1 MAINKDSGYALE
13 LIVGVKD
20 AFTQQSKKIEKESNK
35 LEREF
40 KQLQKTT
47 ADVDAF
53 KKAESAIEQLTEAE
67 KQYSKI
73 LGQKKDELPKLKAEL
88 AKVTQQSRIMANEES
103 KLQSTINKLRTDMA
117 GLSDAGSTN
126 TKTFK
131 KKTGAV
137 AQAERTLQAYQSKL
151 KSTTQDEN
159 RIRTSISATERELGD
174 LTKAHQKSTNE
185 IKAHERLV
193 SRLGNSLKEA
203 GLDVNDIIQE
213 EKRLQGQLNRTNKEI
228 SEQGRELGK
237 LQHFEKLG
245 AIAGGAMASAG
256 FAWAGNDKSR
266 NERLLAARS
275 SYSLEEVQS
284 TSQRQFRTDLIRV
297 YGADQESIFAAQ
309 ALAKQQNLGEED
321 TQALTKATIQLQ
333 KIFPD
338 HSSPETVRALANISK
353 GFGISIE
360 EAANKVYATSS
371 MVGDA
376 NGDLLDTFAEYSPLL
391 GDKISFDQFAAS
403 IVRARQ
409 AGVWNTDKVGDSFK
423 ESFMARFS
431 DSDEFA
437 KLVGQGDKAGTIDAI
452 SDVDL
457 RNRIKEAAY
466 RVRSDVETGNA
477 PGNNYAAL
485 LALVNSANKT
495 DAATVKPVLE
505 AIGGTI
511 LSEDIG
517 TKGLDAMQQGLQ
529 EGGKVFD
536 GVDSLDDAAQG
547 VSTSIDKAKQSFNAT
562 TDTVSNSAA
571 KLIDKF
577 DDLGTAVS
585 NVTGSATGAMNE
597 NSGLGYAG
605 LVGGIGATAFG
616 GMIAA
621 RLGKKALGKI
631 LGTAMGTQGGFKPAS
646 MFSGLFSQSAAE
658 PVAKVAK
665 GSSFWSSAGKKVMNG
680 GKGVLKKLPVV
691 GRALSATS
699 TGLFTKSATKPVDK
713 VAKGASSWS
722 SAGEKVINGGKGAL
736 KKLPVIGT
744 ALNAASIGMSAIEG
758 DTEGVWRGI
767 GATAGTTLGGLAG
780 SLFGGFGAVP
790 GAIAGSVAGD
800 EIAGWLY
807 DIFNGKD
814 DPVNQQAVA
823 QVEQTVQSATMQPRN
838 AISQPPATIEVSFAP
853 VIQLEAVS
861 SEADV
866 MAQTLVAA
874 LRDMTPQLKQTL
886 HDVMDDLWKDM
897 DHVDLD

>member
-1 MAINKDSGYALE
+1 
-13 LIVGVKD
+13 
-20 AFTQQSKKIEKESNK
+20 
-35 LEREF
+35 
-40 KQLQKTT
+40 
-47 ADVDAF
+47 
-53 KKAESAIEQLTEAE
+53 
-67 KQYSKI
+67 
-73 LGQKKDELPKLKAEL
+73 
-88 AKVTQQSRIMANEES
+88 
-103 KLQSTINKLRTDMA
+103 
-117 GLSDAGSTN
+117 
-126 TKTFK
+126 
-131 KKTGAV
+131 
-137 AQAERTLQAYQSKL
+137 
-151 KSTTQDEN
+151 
-159 RIRTSISATERELGD
+159 
-174 LTKAHQKSTNE
+174 
-185 IKAHERLV
+185 
-193 SRLGNSLKEA
+193 
-203 GLDVNDIIQE
+203 QE

-245 AIAGGAMASAG
+245 VIAGGAMASAG

-284 TSQRQFRTDLIRV
+284 TSQRQFRTDLIRM

-338 HSSPETVRALANISK
+338 YSSPETVRALANISK
-353 GFGISIE
+353 GFGISLE

-431 DSDEFA
+431 DEDEFA
-437 KLVGQGDKAGTIDAI
+437 KLVGKEDKAGTIDAI
-452 SDVDL
+452 DNVDL

-466 RVRSDVETGNA
+466 RVRSDVATGNA

-485 LALVNSANKT
+485 LALVNRANQT
-495 DAATVKPVLE
+495 DAAIVKPILE

-517 TKGLDAMQQGLQ
+517 TKGLGAMQQGLQ
-529 EGGKVFD
+529 EGAKVFD

-547 VSTSIDKAKQSFNAT
+547 VSTSIDKAMNSFGSM

-571 KLIDKF
+571 NLIDRF
-577 DDLGTAVS
+577 NGLGDVVS
-585 NVTGSATGAMNE
+585 STTEATTSGMNDKA
-597 NSGLGYAG
+597 GLGYAG
-605 LVGGIGATAFG
+605 LAGAVGLAGFG
-616 GMIAA
+616 GLIAA
-621 RLGKKALGKI
+621 RLGKKAFGKI

-646 MFSGLFSQSAAE
+646 MFSGLFTKSAAE
-658 PVAKVAK
+658 PVTNAAK
-665 GSSFWSSAGKKVMNG
+665 GPSFWSRAGKKVMDG
-680 GKGVLKKLPVV
+680 GKGVLKKLPII
-691 GRALSATS
+691 GSTLSAIS
-699 TGLFTKSATKPVDK
+699 TGLFTQSATKPVDK

-722 SAGEKVINGGKGAL
+722 SAGEKVIGGGKGVL
-736 KKLPVIGT
+736 KKLPAIGT
-744 ALNAASIGMSAIEG
+744 ALNAASIGMSAIE
-758 DTEGVWRGI
+758 DETEGVWRGI

-807 DIFNGKD
+807 DVFNGKD

-823 QVEQTVQSATMQPRN
+823 QVEQTVQSATTQPRN
-838 AISQPPATIEVSFAP
+838 AIGQPPATIEVSFAP

>member
-73 LGQKKDELPKLKAEL
+73 LGKKKNELPKLKAEL

-103 KLQSTINKLRTDMA
+103 KLQATINKLRTDMA

-159 RIRTSISATERELGD
+159 RIRSSISATERELGD

-193 SRLGNSLKEA
+193 SRLGHSLKEA

-245 AIAGGAMASAG
+245 VIAGGAMASAG

-284 TSQRQFRTDLIRV
+284 TSQRQFRTDLIRM

-338 HSSPETVRALANISK
+338 YSSPETVRALANISK
-353 GFGISIE
+353 GFGISLE

-431 DSDEFA
+431 DEDEFA
-437 KLVGQGDKAGTIDAI
+437 KLVGKEDKAGTIDAI
-452 SDVDL
+452 DNVDL

-466 RVRSDVETGNA
+466 RVRSDVATGNE

-485 LALVNSANKT
+485 LALVNRANQT
-495 DAATVKPVLE
+495 DAAIVKPILE

-517 TKGLDAMQQGLQ
+517 TKGLGAMQQGLQ
-529 EGGKVFD
+529 EGAKVFD
-536 GVDSLDDAAQG
+536 GVDSLDDTAQG
-547 VSTSIDKAKQSFNAT
+547 VSTSIDKAMNSFGSM

-571 KLIDKF
+571 NLIDKF
-577 DDLGTAVS
+577 NGLGDVVS
-585 NVTGSATGAMNE
+585 STTEATTSGMNDKA
-597 NSGLGYAG
+597 GLGYAG
-605 LVGGIGATAFG
+605 LAGAVGLAGFG
-616 GMIAA
+616 GLIAA
-621 RLGKKALGKI
+621 RLGKKAFGKI

-646 MFSGLFSQSAAE
+646 MFSGLFTKSAAE
-658 PVAKVAK
+658 PVTNAAK
-665 GSSFWSSAGKKVMNG
+665 GPSFWSRAGKKVMDG
-680 GKGVLKKLPVV
+680 GKGVLKKLPII
-691 GRALSATS
+691 GSTLSAIS
-699 TGLFTKSATKPVDK
+699 TGLFTQSATKPVDK

-722 SAGEKVINGGKGAL
+722 SAGEKVIGGGKGVL
-736 KKLPVIGT
+736 KKLPAIGT
-744 ALNAASIGMSAIEG
+744 ALNAASIGMSAIED

-800 EIAGWLY
+800 ELAGWLY
-807 DIFNGKD
+807 DVFNGKD
-814 DPVNQQAVA
+814 IINQQAVA
-823 QVEQTVQSATMQPRN
+823 QVEQTVQSATTQPRN
-838 AISQPPATIEVSFAP
+838 AIGQPPATIEVSFAP

>member
-1 MAINKDSGYALE
+1 
-13 LIVGVKD
+13 
-20 AFTQQSKKIEKESNK
+20 
-35 LEREF
+35 
-40 KQLQKTT
+40 
-47 ADVDAF
+47 
-53 KKAESAIEQLTEAE
+53 
-67 KQYSKI
+67 
-73 LGQKKDELPKLKAEL
+73 
-88 AKVTQQSRIMANEES
+88 MANEES
-103 KLQSTINKLRTDMA
+103 KLQATINKLRTDMA

-159 RIRTSISATERELGD
+159 RIRSSISATERELGD

-193 SRLGNSLKEA
+193 SRLGHSLKEA

-245 AIAGGAMASAG
+245 VIAGGAMASAG

-284 TSQRQFRTDLIRV
+284 TSQRQFRTDLIRM

-338 HSSPETVRALANISK
+338 YSSPETVRALANISK
-353 GFGISIE
+353 GFGISLE

-431 DSDEFA
+431 DEDEFA
-437 KLVGQGDKAGTIDAI
+437 KLVGKEDKAGTIDAI
-452 SDVDL
+452 DNVDL

-466 RVRSDVETGNA
+466 RVRSDVATGNA

-485 LALVNSANKT
+485 LALVNRANQT
-495 DAATVKPVLE
+495 DAAIVKPILE

-517 TKGLDAMQQGLQ
+517 TKGLGAMQQGLQ
-529 EGGKVFD
+529 EGAKVFD

-547 VSTSIDKAKQSFNAT
+547 VSTSIDKAMNSFGSM

-571 KLIDKF
+571 NLIDRF
-577 DDLGTAVS
+577 NGLGDVVS
-585 NVTGSATGAMNE
+585 STTEATTSGMNDKA
-597 NSGLGYAG
+597 GLGYAG
-605 LVGGIGATAFG
+605 LAGAVGLAGFG
-616 GMIAA
+616 GLIAA
-621 RLGKKALGKI
+621 RLGKKAFGKI

-646 MFSGLFSQSAAE
+646 MFSGLFTKSAAE
-658 PVAKVAK
+658 PVTNAAK
-665 GSSFWSSAGKKVMNG
+665 GPSFWSRAGKKVMDG
-680 GKGVLKKLPVV
+680 GKGVLKKLPII
-691 GRALSATS
+691 GSTLSAIS
-699 TGLFTKSATKPVDK
+699 TGLFTQSATKPVDK

-722 SAGEKVINGGKGAL
+722 SAGEKVIGGGKGVL
-736 KKLPVIGT
+736 KKLPAIGT
-744 ALNAASIGMSAIEG
+744 ALNAASIGMSAIE
-758 DTEGVWRGI
+758 DETEGVWRGI

-807 DIFNGKD
+807 DVFNGKD

-823 QVEQTVQSATMQPRN
+823 QVEQTVQSATTQPRN
-838 AISQPPATIEVSFAP
+838 AIGQPPATIEVSFAP

>member
-1 MAINKDSGYALE
+1 MATSNNSGYALE

-20 AFTQQSKKIEKESNK
+20 AFTQQSKKIENESKK

-53 KKAESAIEQLTEAE
+53 KKAENALKELNQQETKNKKAIT
-67 KQYSKI
+67 
-73 LGQKKDELPKLKAEL
+73 
-88 AKVTQQSRIMANEES
+88 
-103 KLQSTINKLRTDMA
+103 
-117 GLSDAGSTN
+117 
-126 TKTFK
+126 
-131 KKTGAV
+131 
-137 AQAERTLQAYQSKL
+137 AQ
-151 KSTTQDEN
+151 
-159 RIRTSISATERELGD
+159 EREL
-174 LTKAHQKSTNE
+174 
-185 IKAHERLV
+185 ERLG
-193 SRLGNSLKEA
+193 RTLKNT
-203 GLDVNDIIQE
+203 GVDVNNIAQE
-213 EKRLQGQLNRTNKEI
+213 ERRLQAEIQKTN
-228 SEQGRELGK
+228 QGLKQQGSA
-237 LQHFEKLG
+237 LQHIEKIG

-256 FAWAGNDKSR
+256 FAWAGNDKAR

-284 TSQRQFRTDLIRV
+284 ASQRQFRTDLIRM

-338 HSSPETVRALANISK
+338 YSSLETVRALANISK

-360 EAANKVYATSS
+360 EAANKLYATSS

-431 DSDEFA
+431 DEGEFA
-437 KLVGQGDKAGTIDAI
+437 KLVGEGDKAGTVDAI
-452 SDVDL
+452 EDVDL

-466 RVRSDVETGNA
+466 RVRNDVATGTA

-485 LALVNSANKT
+485 LALVNSVSQT
-495 DAATVKPVLE
+495 DAAAVKPILE

-511 LSEDIG
+511 MSEDIG
-517 TKGLDAMQQGLQ
+517 TKGLNAMQQGMQ
-529 EGGKVFD
+529 EGAKVFE
-536 GVDSLDDAAQG
+536 GVDSLDDAAKG
-547 VSTSIDKAKQSFNAT
+547 IFTSIDKATQSFNSM

-577 DDLGTAVS
+577 DGLGNAVS
-585 NVTGSATGAMNE
+585 NVTGSTTGAMND
-597 NSGLGYAG
+597 NSALGYAG
-605 LVGGIGATAFG
+605 LTGAVGTAAFG
-616 GMIAA
+616 GLLLS
-621 RLGKKALGKI
+621 RLGKKAVGKI
-631 LGTAMGTQGGFKPAS
+631 LGTAIGSQGGIKPAS
-646 MFSGLFSQSAAE
+646 MFSGLFTKSAAE
-658 PVAKVAK
+658 PMANVAK
-665 GSSFWSSAGKKVMNG
+665 GPSFWSTAGQKALGG
-680 GKGVLKKLPVV
+680 GKGV
-691 GRALSATS
+691 
-699 TGLFTKSATKPVDK
+699 
-713 VAKGASSWS
+713 
-722 SAGEKVINGGKGAL
+722 L

-744 ALNAASIGMSAIEG
+744 ALNAASIGMSAMDG
-758 DTEGVWRGI
+758 DTEGVWRSI
-767 GATAGTTLGGLAG
+767 GSTVGGGLGGLTGA
-780 SLFGGFGAVP
+780 LFGGVGALP
-790 GAIAGSVAGD
+790 GTIGGSIAGD

-807 DIFNGKD
+807 DVFNGGD
-814 DPVNQQAVA
+814 DKVNQQAVA
-823 QVEQTVQSATMQPRN
+823 QVEQTVQSASAQSR
-838 AISQPPATIEVSFAP
+838 AIINQPPATVEVSFAP
-853 VIQLEAVS
+853 VIQIESAS
-861 SEADV
+861 TEPDV

-897 DHVDLD
+897 DHVDLG